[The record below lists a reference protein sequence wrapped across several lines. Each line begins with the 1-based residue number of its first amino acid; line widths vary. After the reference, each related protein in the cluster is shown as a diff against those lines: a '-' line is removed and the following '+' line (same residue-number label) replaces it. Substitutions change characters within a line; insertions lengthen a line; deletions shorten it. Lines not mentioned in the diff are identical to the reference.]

1 MTRGRGAERPQTLAE
16 KILSRRAGRP
26 VYAGETVT
34 AAVDLVIAHDGNRP
48 QALDVFRELGAERVF
63 DPGRVKFVIDHA
75 PATHNRAAAEVHREM
90 RAFAAAQGIELF
102 EAGEGICH
110 QVLPERGHVVPGDVV
125 LGTDSHTTTHG
136 AFQAFGT
143 GVGTTDLAVAM
154 MSGRTWFRVPETI
167 RVELYGRLG
176 PGAFAKDAALWLLGH
191 LGANGA
197 TYRAIEFGGPGVAG
211 LGVGE
216 RMTFANLAMEMGAKV
231 ALFPCDE
238 VLRDWLRPRA
248 GERGEALAPD
258 PGAPYVAEVALD
270 LGEIEP
276 MLAAPHQPDNVHPVA
291 AFAGAPIDEAI
302 VGTCVNGRLED
313 LEVVARVLAGRRV
326 APGVRLIVTP
336 ASREVYLRAARAGI
350 LAALAEAGA
359 TVGIPG
365 CTGCTGASGCGVPGD
380 GERVVS
386 AGNRNFRGRLGNPKA
401 DIFLASPATVA
412 ASAVTGRITDP
423 RAFLGRK
430 EGVA

>member
-1 MTRGRGAERPQTLAE
+1 MSSRAAPERPQTLAE
-16 KILSRRAGRP
+16 RLLSRAAGRP
-26 VYAGETVT
+26 VYAGETIV
-34 AAVDLVIAHDGNRP
+34 AQVDLVIAHDGNRP
-48 QALDVFRELGAERVF
+48 QALDIFRELGAERVF
-63 DPGRVKFVIDHA
+63 DARRVKFVIDHA
-75 PATHNRAAAEVHREM
+75 PAAHNRAAAEIHREM
-90 RAFAAAQGIELF
+90 RRFAAEQGIELF
-102 EAGEGICH
+102 ESGEGICH

-167 RVELYGRLG
+167 RVELSGRLG
-176 PGAFAKDAALWLLGH
+176 AGAFAKDAALWLLGR

-197 TYRAIEFGGPGVAG
+197 TYRALEFGGPGVSG

-248 GERGEALAPD
+248 GDRGTAMAPD
-258 PGAPYVAEVALD
+258 PGAPYVERIALD
-270 LGEIEP
+270 LGQVGP
-276 MLAAPHQPDNVHPVA
+276 MVAAPHQPDNVHPVE

-313 LEVVARVLAGRRV
+313 LEVVARILEGRRV
-326 APGVRLIVTP
+326 APGVRFVVTP

-350 LAALAEAGA
+350 LARLAEAGA

-380 GERVVS
+380 GERVIS

-401 DIFLASPATVA
+401 EIFLASPATVA

-423 RAFLGRK
+423 REFLGGR
-430 EGVA
+430 EHAA